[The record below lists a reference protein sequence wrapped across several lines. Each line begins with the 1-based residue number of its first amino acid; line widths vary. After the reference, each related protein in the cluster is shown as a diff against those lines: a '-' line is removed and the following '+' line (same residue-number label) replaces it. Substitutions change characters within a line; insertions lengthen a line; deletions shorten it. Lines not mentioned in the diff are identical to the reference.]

1 MIIPWCS
8 SLSLRALLY
17 PEAFFPDYEV
27 PSPKSNIIKSSKT
40 NATKTS
46 SSSKTTRESQD
57 QTITAPQVSQTIP
70 NHPKPSQTIP
80 NHPKH
85 ISGLPNQRGPAQP
98 ALQSHSHTSL
108 PPESPLV
115 AHIKVQVS
123 QLFLSQVVDCGT
135 FPELSLSLVQTEV
148 FWASRFSGTSTG

>member
-46 SSSKTTRESQD
+46 SSSKTTRESQY
-57 QTITAPQVSQTIP
+57 QTITTPQV
-70 NHPKPSQTIP
+70 SQTIP

-108 PPESPLV
+108 PSQSSLV

-135 FPELSLSLVQTEV
+135 FPELSLSLVQTED